1 MATRAP
7 GSKESTV
14 VFTSG
19 EALQFQVAD
28 SDVSQVHSDGGQLP
42 GPHLESEVALAKK
55 ERLLLTHPERLE
67 NKSSK
72 D

>member
-1 MATRAP
+1 MATRAR
-7 GSKESTV
+7 GSEGSTV

-19 EALQFQVAD
+19 KVLQFQVAN
-28 SDVSQVHSDGGQLP
+28 SDLSQVHSDGGQLP
-42 GPHLESEVALAKK
+42 GPHLESEVALAEK